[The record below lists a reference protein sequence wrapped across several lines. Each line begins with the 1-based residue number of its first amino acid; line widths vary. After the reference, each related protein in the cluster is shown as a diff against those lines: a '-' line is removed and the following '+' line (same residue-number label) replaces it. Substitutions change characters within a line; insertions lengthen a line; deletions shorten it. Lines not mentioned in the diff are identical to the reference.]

1 MQLPEDCLVEGG
13 IGAVRIRDLPV
24 FDLRGIVEGDV
35 ANAAAEIYDQIGIVP
50 GFVGNG
56 LGGKTDGGIAI
67 ARECFLGFVGDF
79 AERIEAGAGG
89 LEDICGLA
97 LGNGFGHGAAAGVS
111 NADEEDTKFLS
122 GHELSWS

>member
-1 MQLPEDCLVEGG
+1 LELLEDCLVEGG
-13 IGAVRIRDLPV
+13 VGAVRIRDVPV
-24 FDLRGIVEGDV
+24 FDLGGIVEGDV
-35 ANAAAEIYDQIGIVP
+35 ANAAAEVDDQIGFVP
-50 GFVGNG
+50 GLVGNG

-67 ARECFLGFVGDF
+67 VRECFLGFVGDF

-89 LEDICGLA
+89 FEDICGFA

-111 NADEEDTKFLS
+111 NADEEDTKFFS